1 MIGDYNST
9 KDLWIRLK
17 SESRPVL
24 LYGIGNGADKIFD
37 TCSNYGIE
45 ILGVFASDGF
55 VTKSGGRRRCF
66 RGMTIMSY
74 SEAKEKFAHR
84 DYVILLCFAS
94 RIPEVIDNICRISEE
109 RELLVPDVP
118 VCPDSELF
126 TSEFCRKNTD
136 KIDKARKLFSDSES
150 LRIFDGIIE
159 ARLTGSLS
167 ALLESSSSDEYNGE
181 NFLSFETYRTYVDL
195 GAYNGDTVYE
205 LLGKAAALQKI
216 YAVEPDK
223 KTFKRLSSFCSG
235 LGLKLDG
242 INIKPKI
249 CVPPD
254 GYTDIW
260 AQPGTFG
267 SLSVCAD
274 KCDNKCGDKCGNG
287 RVCEILLYNAA
298 AWNMN
303 GNLAFFS
310 NGNRG
315 SGSFRR
321 ENCGYKNSDTIC
333 TITLDSI
340 LDGQGAD
347 YIKYDVEGAERE
359 ALEGSSKTICDFMP
373 DICLSLYHR
382 SEDIFELPLVLNRM
396 EPRYSLYLRRKRCLP
411 AWEINLYAVK
421 C

>member
-9 KDLWIRLK
+9 KDLWSRLK

-167 ALLESSSSDEYNGE
+167 CSSGVV
-181 NFLSFETYRTYVDL
+181 FLR
-195 GAYNGDTVYE
+195 
-205 LLGKAAALQKI
+205 
-216 YAVEPDK
+216 
-223 KTFKRLSSFCSG
+223 
-235 LGLKLDG
+235 
-242 INIKPKI
+242 
-249 CVPPD
+249 
-254 GYTDIW
+254 
-260 AQPGTFG
+260 
-267 SLSVCAD
+267 
-274 KCDNKCGDKCGNG
+274 
-287 RVCEILLYNAA
+287 
-298 AWNMN
+298 
-303 GNLAFFS
+303 
-310 NGNRG
+310 
-315 SGSFRR
+315 
-321 ENCGYKNSDTIC
+321 
-333 TITLDSI
+333 
-340 LDGQGAD
+340 
-347 YIKYDVEGAERE
+347 
-359 ALEGSSKTICDFMP
+359 
-373 DICLSLYHR
+373 
-382 SEDIFELPLVLNRM
+382 
-396 EPRYSLYLRRKRCLP
+396 
-411 AWEINLYAVK
+411 
-421 C
+421 